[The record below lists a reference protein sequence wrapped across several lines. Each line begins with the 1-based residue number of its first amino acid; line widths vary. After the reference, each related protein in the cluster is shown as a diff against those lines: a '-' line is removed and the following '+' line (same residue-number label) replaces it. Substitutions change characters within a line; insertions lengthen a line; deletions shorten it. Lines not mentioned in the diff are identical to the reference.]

1 MFPQQRVDDKI
12 ITRDGCSDHNSK
24 RCSNEEDVAS
34 YPEMLVEIR
43 RERRWALCFRNRTK
57 SWKTR

>member
-1 MFPQQRVDDKI
+1 MFPQQRVDYEI
-12 ITRDGCSDHNSK
+12 ITRDSCSDHNAN
-24 RCSNEEDVAS
+24 RRSNEENVAS

-57 SWKTR
+57 S